1 MKEVM
6 VEVEDI
12 KYALDEIM
20 IRLERIERL
29 LVRLDV
35 EDNVEGTNV

>member
-29 LVRLDV
+29 LVRIDV